1 MKTSAATPLSL
12 PEQRPAG
19 EPPEARGIKRDE
31 VRLLVVGPGGFEHV
45 IFRDVGRFLAPG
57 DLLVVNTS
65 RTVPAAVDAERD
77 GQEIVV
83 HFSARLNDGSW
94 TVELRA
100 VDGSRPLL
108 DGAGGEVIETA
119 GGGRFEI
126 LGAYL
131 GIEGRSRMQRVD
143 VRVSDGSVEHYLAR
157 VGRPISYSHVSERWP
172 LSMYQT
178 VFARVPGS
186 AEMPS
191 AGRPFT
197 HELVT
202 QLVSRGLVLAPVVL
216 HAGVSSLEAGETPLP
231 ERYRVPASTAR
242 LVNHTREAGGRIVA
256 VGTTVTRA
264 LESAA
269 DGDVVRPSEGW
280 TDLVLD
286 SERPSRVVDG
296 LVTGWHAP
304 DASHRWL
311 LEAVAGRASV
321 DGAYAAASEAGYLW
335 HEFGDSCLLL
345 PRRSRTDAEA

>member
-1 MKTSAATPLSL
+1 LKTWAAPRPSL
-12 PEQRPAG
+12 PGRPAA

-31 VRLLVVGPGGFEHV
+31 VRLLVGSARGFEHA

-57 DLLVVNTS
+57 DLLVVNTT
-65 RTVPAAVDAERD
+65 RTLPAEVDAQRD
-77 GQEIVV
+77 GQAIVV
-83 HFSARLNDGSW
+83 HFSAPLNDGSW

-100 VDGSRPLL
+100 VDGSGPLL
-108 DGAGGEVIETA
+108 DGAGGELIEMA
-119 GGGRFEI
+119 GGGRLEI
-126 LGAYL
+126 LCAYL
-131 GIEGRSRMQRVD
+131 GLEGRSRIQRVD
-143 VRVSDGSVEHYLAR
+143 VQVGDGSVEDYLAR
-157 VGRPISYSHVSERWP
+157 AGRPISYSHVSERWP

-178 VFARVPGS
+178 VFASVPGS

-197 HELVT
+197 YELVT
-202 QLVSRGLVLAPVVL
+202 ELVSRGIVLAPVVL

-242 LVNHTREAGGRIVA
+242 LVNHTREAGGRVVA

-269 DGDVVRPSEGW
+269 DGDVVKPSDGW
-280 TDLVLD
+280 TDLVLGSD
-286 SERPSRVVDG
+286 RPARVVDG
-296 LVTGWHAP
+296 LITGWHAP

-311 LEAVAGRASV
+311 LEAVAGRGSV
-321 DGAYAAASEAGYLW
+321 DRAYAAASEAGYLW

-345 PRRSRTDAEA
+345 PRRSRTDMEG